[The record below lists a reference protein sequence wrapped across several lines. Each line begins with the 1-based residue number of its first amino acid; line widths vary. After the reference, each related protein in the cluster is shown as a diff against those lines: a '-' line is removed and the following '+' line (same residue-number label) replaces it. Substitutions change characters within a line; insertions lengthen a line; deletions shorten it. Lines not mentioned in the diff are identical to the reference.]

1 MLRTSTSVGFAP
13 LKYAFTDDP
22 QRRYGIDFLE
32 QELLE
37 FSIVTIPA
45 NPDAL
50 LDPGQLD
57 EGRPGAPHAR
67 SGHNPH
73 QDRRPMKPAPH
84 PDLVAWAERTLA
96 SAGFAVVSR
105 ETLAAVER
113 IEARLAIGVAAPNA
127 DFKAVLYAVYAGPYG
142 DYHQAR
148 VFA

>member
-1 MLRTSTSVGFAP
+1 
-13 LKYAFTDDP
+13 
-22 QRRYGIDFLE
+22 
-32 QELLE
+32 
-37 FSIVTIPA
+37 
-45 NPDAL
+45 
-50 LDPGQLD
+50 
-57 EGRPGAPHAR
+57 
-67 SGHNPH
+67 
-73 QDRRPMKPAPH
+73 MKPAPH